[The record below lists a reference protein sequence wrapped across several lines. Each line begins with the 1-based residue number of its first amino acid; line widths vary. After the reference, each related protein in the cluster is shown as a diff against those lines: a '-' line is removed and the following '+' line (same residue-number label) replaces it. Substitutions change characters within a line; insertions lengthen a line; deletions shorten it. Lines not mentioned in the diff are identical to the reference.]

1 MSLQLSG
8 TLHRPSVGDPLKNTR
23 VLFRARVTS
32 ADTVMGATAE
42 ITTDDNGAY
51 DVSLYSGR
59 YDIGVYLN
67 GHLNFL
73 ARDVLI
79 DELSTAETLN
89 ELVLHDEYNDDIT
102 PSVIV
107 EFRSLRNETVD
118 ALTGAT
124 ALYASLQAVQ
134 AAQYSAGQSEIDAAG
149 SATRSENASTAA
161 IAAVNLQQDV
171 AAGLSD
177 TASGD
182 AFSVAGQG
190 GYLVLYRNNA
200 GTALELSRYPGLE
213 AFLQIIDT
221 VTYALDLAGQAARQ
235 VLDDRA
241 INQILSAVAAAH
253 DTAGQAARSVPTG
266 YLRTLIQQLHID
278 GQGRVGIGTNT
289 PGAALDIA
297 GGRLRLRESSPPASS
312 SAAGQP
318 GEHAWDSSYKYIC
331 VAANTWRRVAIQN
344 W

>member
-79 DELSTAETLN
+79 DELSTSETLN

-171 AAGLSD
+171 AAGLSN

-221 VTYALDLAGQAARQ
+221 VTYALDL
-235 VLDDRA
+235 
-241 INQILSAVAAAH
+241 
-253 DTAGQAARSVPTG
+253 AGQAARSVPTG

>member
-124 ALYASLQAVQ
+124 A
-134 AAQYSAGQSEIDAAG
+134 

-171 AAGLSD
+171 AAGLSN

-312 SAAGQP
+312 TAPGQR
-318 GEHAWDSSYKYIC
+318 GEQAWDSSYKYLC
-331 VAANTWRRVAIQN
+331 VAVNTWRRVAIDD

>member
-1 MSLQLSG
+1 
-8 TLHRPSVGDPLKNTR
+8 
-23 VLFRARVTS
+23 
-32 ADTVMGATAE
+32 
-42 ITTDDNGAY
+42 
-51 DVSLYSGR
+51 
-59 YDIGVYLN
+59 
-67 GHLNFL
+67 
-73 ARDVLI
+73 
-79 DELSTAETLN
+79 
-89 ELVLHDEYNDDIT
+89 
-102 PSVIV
+102 
-107 EFRSLRNETVD
+107 
-118 ALTGAT
+118 
-124 ALYASLQAVQ
+124 
-134 AAQYSAGQSEIDAAG
+134 
-149 SATRSENASTAA
+149 
-161 IAAVNLQQDV
+161 
-171 AAGLSD
+171 
-177 TASGD
+177 
-182 AFSVAGQG
+182 
-190 GYLVLYRNNA
+190 VLYRNNA

>member
-79 DELSTAETLN
+79 DELSTSETLN

-134 AAQYSAGQSEIDAAG
+134 TAQYSAGQSEIDAAG

-171 AAGLSD
+171 AAGLSN

-221 VTYALDLAGQAARQ
+221 VTYALDL
-235 VLDDRA
+235 
-241 INQILSAVAAAH
+241 
-253 DTAGQAARSVPTG
+253 AGQAARSVPTG

>member
-124 ALYASLQAVQ
+124 A
-134 AAQYSAGQSEIDAAG
+134 

-161 IAAVNLQQDV
+161 MAAVNLQQDV
-171 AAGLSD
+171 AAGLSN

>member
-89 ELVLHDEYNDDIT
+89 ELVLHDEYNVDIT

-118 ALTGAT
+118 AFTGAT
-124 ALYASLQAVQ
+124 A
-134 AAQYSAGQSEIDAAG
+134 

-161 IAAVNLQQDV
+161 MAAVNLQQDV
-171 AAGLSD
+171 AAGLSN

>member
-171 AAGLSD
+171 AAGLSN

-221 VTYALDLAGQAARQ
+221 VTYALDL
-235 VLDDRA
+235 
-241 INQILSAVAAAH
+241 
-253 DTAGQAARSVPTG
+253 AGQAARSVPTG

>member
-89 ELVLHDEYNDDIT
+89 ELVLHDEYNVDIT

-124 ALYASLQAVQ
+124 A
-134 AAQYSAGQSEIDAAG
+134 

-171 AAGLSD
+171 AAGLSN

>member
-79 DELSTAETLN
+79 DELSTSETLN

-171 AAGLSD
+171 AAGLSN

-221 VTYALDLAGQAARQ
+221 VTYALDLAGQAAR
-235 VLDDRA
+235 
-241 INQILSAVAAAH
+241 
-253 DTAGQAARSVPTG
+253 SVPTG

-312 SAAGQP
+312 TAPGQR
-318 GEHAWDSSYKYIC
+318 GEQAWDSSYKYLC
-331 VAANTWRRVAIQN
+331 VAVNTWRRVAIDD